1 MAVKILCPYCSI
13 GIQPVSRGHYI
24 LSSQYY
30 EEHLKELY
38 YKIVH
43 LGECPFC
50 RRHIVVIT
58 DRKVIDDSKLI
69 DYEPKLYKV
78 TASEFIPQNIRE
90 DFIEAKMC
98 LQINAIKAAATMSR
112 RALQNSAFEKGA
124 PDKRLIE
131 QLKWMLD
138 QGIITKSLYDLA
150 EKIRIIGNDAA
161 HPSKDGID
169 QVTKEEAETIV
180 KFLEK
185 YLDHV
190 YVTPKEIEELEKK
203 ESSQK

>member
-1 MAVKILCPYCSI
+1 MAIKILCPYCNTC
-13 GIQPVSRGHYI
+13 IQPVSRGHYF
-24 LSSQYY
+24 LS
-30 EEHLKELY
+30 EY
-38 YKIVH
+38 YKNDLPQFYNKYVH
-43 LGECPFC
+43 VGECPYC
-50 RRHIVVIT
+50 RRHVLLVTNKDNIEN
-58 DRKVIDDSKLI
+58 SQLI
-69 DYEPKLYKV
+69 DYEPKLSKV

-112 RALQNSAFEKGA
+112 RALQSSAVEKGA

-169 QVTKEEAETIV
+169 QVKKEEADTIV

-190 YVTPKEIEELEKK
+190 YITPKEIEELEKK
-203 ESSQK
+203 ETSQ